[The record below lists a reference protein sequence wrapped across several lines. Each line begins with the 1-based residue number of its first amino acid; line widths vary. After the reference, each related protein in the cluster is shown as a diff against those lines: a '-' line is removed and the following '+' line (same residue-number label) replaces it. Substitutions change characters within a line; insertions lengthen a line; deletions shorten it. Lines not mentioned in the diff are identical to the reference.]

1 MAFKGT
7 TTGGITNFDGEY
19 FLQTKDNVKSLLV
32 SYVGY
37 KKIEVPI
44 KQGIFQTLNF
54 ALEHDDVQ
62 ITEVVIVAG
71 ENPAHRIL
79 RNIIENKTA
88 IVCPIKHFIGLP
100 CPSCGS
106 TRSVISLLKGNFTE
120 AFYINPI
127 GYLIATIM
135 VVLPLWIFSDVL
147 LRQNSLQHFYMKLE
161 RRIVKPMFAI
171 PLILLLI
178 MNWFWNISKSL

>member
-1 MAFKGT
+1 MATQLNKLYLILFIACLSGY
-7 TTGGITNFDGEY
+7 IWIY
-19 FLQTKDNVKSLLV
+19 FNLS
-32 SYVGY
+32 S
-37 KKIEVPI
+37 
-44 KQGIFQTLNF
+44 
-54 ALEHDDVQ
+54 
-62 ITEVVIVAG
+62 
-71 ENPAHRIL
+71 
-79 RNIIENKTA
+79 NIIENKTA

-106 TRSVISLLKGNFTE
+106 TRSVISLLKGNFAE